1 VTKEEILE
9 KYKELKFQFDSWHK
23 NCFNYTSKYEGK
35 SIAITAPMYDYRSSF
50 EKEMS
55 IKELLNESDFSLIS
69 IFINMKKVES
79 EK

>member
-1 VTKEEILE
+1 
-9 KYKELKFQFDSWHK
+9 
-23 NCFNYTSKYEGK
+23 
-35 SIAITAPMYDYRSSF
+35 MYDYRSSF